1 MKDFLMKKNT
11 MVETALVTG
20 GAGNLGI
27 AFCQIFA
34 RNGYRVGLVDV
45 NNSHSQQVLDSLPN
59 QDLGHFEVSSFDI
72 STMKGVKEVY
82 RSIPPN
88 SLLKVLINNAAG
100 NSSFY
105 SKEDSIEERWDK
117 TMKNDLK
124 HVYLMSERAV
134 VDMRDHGGSIVNI
147 SSIAGNLLGSKSL
160 PYASA
165 KSAITGLTKSLA
177 RIYGAHGIRVNAI
190 IPGVIANKR
199 TEIADV
205 TGYFSSIKQQTPLKR
220 WGTAEEIAEAVFF
233 VASVKCGFLHGAS
246 IVIDGG
252 ATLTLGPRIDEPVP
266 FKWETF
272 GEI

>member
-1 MKDFLMKKNT
+1 

-20 GAGNLGI
+20 GAGNLGA

-34 RNGYRVGLVDV
+34 REGYRVGLIDVDAL
-45 NNSHSQQVLDSLPN
+45 HSQKVLESLPN
-59 QDLGHFEVSSFDI
+59 QDLEHFEVSSFDI
-72 STMKGVKEVY
+72 STMKGVNEVF
-82 RSIPPN
+82 RSIPSN
-88 SLLKVLINNAAG
+88 SILKVLVNNAAG

-117 TMKNDLK
+117 TMNNDLK
-124 HVYLMSERAV
+124 HVFLMSERAA
-134 VDMRDHGGSIVNI
+134 VDMRDLGGSIVNI

-160 PYASA
+160 PYAAA

-190 IPGVIANKR
+190 VPGVIANER
-199 TEIADV
+199 TEAADV
-205 TGYFSSIKQQTPLKR
+205 TGYFSSIKEQTPLKR
-220 WGTAEEIAEAVFF
+220 WGTADEIAEAVFF
-233 VASVKCGFLHGAS
+233 VASEKCRFLHGAS

-252 ATLTLGPRIDEPVP
+252 ATLTLGPRIDESVP

-272 GEI
+272 SEM